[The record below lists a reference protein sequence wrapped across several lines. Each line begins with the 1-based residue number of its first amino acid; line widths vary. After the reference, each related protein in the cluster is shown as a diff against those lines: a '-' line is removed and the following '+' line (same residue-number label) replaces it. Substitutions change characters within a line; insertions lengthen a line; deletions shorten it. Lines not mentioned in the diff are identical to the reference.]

1 MSTFKRRVLVVEDD
15 PFVGSLLAEA
25 LRGQG
30 FEVLQVDS
38 ALAAKK
44 ALKTFDPDAALLDIG
59 LGTGPSGIDLA
70 QYLRLK
76 HPDIAPILLTRQ
88 SVGTDAAAIP
98 EGVGFLRKSLI
109 SDTTYLVSALED
121 ALRDRGNP
129 VRHDAIIEPALRA
142 LTKNQREVLHLL
154 ALGYSNAEIAKKRG
168 ITVSGAEQ
176 NVTAIFKAFGLDRN
190 NAVDRRVEVVR
201 RYIAAVGIPERS
213 GE

>member
-1 MSTFKRRVLVVEDD
+1 MSNFKRRVLVVEDD

-25 LRGQG
+25 LKSQG
-30 FEVLQVDS
+30 FEVQHVDS
-38 ALAAKK
+38 ALKAKK

-76 HPDIAPILLTRQ
+76 HPQIAPILLTRQ
-88 SVGTDAAAIP
+88 SVGTDAASIP

-109 SDTTYLVSALED
+109 SDTAYLVSALED

-129 VRHDAIIEPALRA
+129 VRHDAIIEPALRD

-154 ALGYSNAEIAKKRG
+154 ALGYSNAEIAKQRG

-201 RYIAAVGIPERS
+201 RYIAAVGIPERTQ
-213 GE
+213 E

>member
-1 MSTFKRRVLVVEDD
+1 MGNFKRRVLVVEDD

-25 LRGQG
+25 LKGQG
-30 FEVLQVDS
+30 FEVLHVDS
-38 ALAAKK
+38 ALKAKK

-70 QYLRLK
+70 QYIRIQ
-76 HPDIAPILLTRQ
+76 HPQIAPILLTRQ
-88 SVGTDAAAIP
+88 SLGSDAAAIP

-109 SDTTYLVSALED
+109 SDTAYLVSALED

-129 VRHDAIIEPALRA
+129 IRHDAIIEPALRA

-154 ALGYSNAEIAKKRG
+154 ALGFSNVEIAKQRG

-190 NAVDRRVEVVR
+190 NSVDRRVEVVR

-213 GE
+213 QE

>member
-1 MSTFKRRVLVVEDD
+1 MSNFKRRVLVVEDD

-30 FEVLQVDS
+30 FEVQLVDS
-38 ALAAKK
+38 ALKAKK
-44 ALKTFDPDAALLDIG
+44 ILKNFDPDAALLDIG

-76 HPDIAPILLTRQ
+76 HPQVAPILLTRQ
-88 SVGTDAAAIP
+88 SVGADAASIP

-109 SDTTYLVSALED
+109 SDTAYLVSALED

-201 RYIAAVGIPERS
+201 RYIAAVGIPDRPAE
-213 GE
+213 